1 MNKFQYPDTKLDKKQ
16 KNSTNECTSFKSMYL
31 PTLQPTNKLKSVN
44 DKIWESEY
52 ADDSAVLI
60 TFVKETYA
68 IHKEIKCHKGN
79 NRMKI

>member
-1 MNKFQYPDTKLDKKQ
+1 
-16 KNSTNECTSFKSMYL
+16 MYL

-44 DKIWESEY
+44 DKIWELEY
-52 ADDSAVLI
+52 ADDSAIPI

-68 IHKEIKCHKGN
+68 IHKGIKCHKWN